1 MDGQLQ
7 TALTEQLRQ
16 SQRFT
21 PCLGVNVAII
31 DEHHGTWTGAA
42 GWRKDGGEAPM
53 PDGARFYIYSVT
65 KTFVAARL
73 LQVGIDIDQP
83 YSAYLADP
91 ALPDTV
97 TVRRLLNHTA
107 GVPSYTDLPDYRPA
121 TRRSP
126 GRPWSR
132 DSVLERCCRGK
143 LDFAP
148 GQGWHYSNTGYML
161 LALLLEKLS
170 GRSLAATLTEGLL
183 HPLALDDTYVA
194 EEVDQGGI
202 LTPSYSR
209 DLTEDGRMADV
220 RAIYHPGWCLTG
232 LIASTALDTARF
244 LDALM
249 AGKVLPAAQL
259 AAMTTSIS
267 IGMDAGPFFRKPS
280 CGLGLMTDPD
290 WGFGGMFG
298 HGGDGPGANAWAMHL
313 PDFHGR
319 ALTMVILCNT
329 SMGGHPFPL
338 VKDLLRTLAAN
349 G

>member
-1 MDGQLQ
+1 MDGRLQ
-7 TALTEQLRQ
+7 TALMEQLRQ

-21 PCLGVNVAII
+21 PCLGVNAAII
-31 DEHHGTWTGAA
+31 DGRHGTWTGAA
-42 GWRKDGGEAPM
+42 GWRESGGEAPM

-65 KTFVAARL
+65 KTFIAARL
-73 LQVGIDIDQP
+73 LQLGIDIDRP
-83 YSAYLADP
+83 YSACHAIP
-91 ALPDTV
+91 ALPDEV

-107 GVPSYTDLPDYRPA
+107 GIPSYTDLPDYRLA

-126 GRPWSR
+126 GQPWPR
-132 DSVLERCCRGK
+132 ATVLERCCGGK
-143 LDFAP
+143 LDFTP

-161 LALLLEKLS
+161 LAMLLEKLS
-170 GRSLAATLTEGLL
+170 GLSLAATLTEGLL
-183 HPLALDDTYVA
+183 TPLALKDTHVA
-194 EEVDQGGI
+194 EDVDQGGI

-209 DLTEDGRMADV
+209 DLNEDERMTDV
-220 RAIYHPGWCLTG
+220 RALYHPGWCLTG

-249 AGKVLPAAQL
+249 AGKVVPAAQL
-259 AAMTTSIS
+259 AAMTTSVS

-290 WGFGGMFG
+290 WGHGGLFG

-313 PDFHGR
+313 PDFYGR
-319 ALTMVILCNT
+319 PLTMAILCNT
-329 SMGGHPFPL
+329 SMGGHPFHL
-338 VKDLLRTLAAN
+338 AKDLLGVLANN